1 MPVVKCQKDLKAEE
15 WKKKIRQPYVIEKRL
30 DAALNILSHT
40 KWTQA
45 RICVIWDEDIQRSM
59 DSWVHFT
66 SWYAQ
71 GCCDVIVQLYD

>member
-40 KWTQA
+40 K
-45 RICVIWDEDIQRSM
+45 
-59 DSWVHFT
+59 
-66 SWYAQ
+66 
-71 GCCDVIVQLYD
+71 